1 MILIT
6 GAAGFVGRRLMETVP
21 GAVAAPSL
29 RNASQEDIRR
39 IVEESGAEAIIH
51 TAAISDI
58 GACQADPEASYRAN
72 VQLPLWLAKAAGNR
86 KLICFSSDQVYS
98 GSKEAGPYSEE
109 MTAPGNVYACHKL
122 EMEQRVLEI
131 LPEAVMLRAEWMY
144 DLRAPKPN
152 YLLNVLRAEGTV
164 AFSSRQY
171 RGVTYLGEV
180 AENMDR
186 VLALGAK
193 AVVIACNTA
202 TGEAVDS
209 LRAQHPDVPIIGV
222 EPAVKPAV
230 EAHPGGT
237 VLVLATPMC
246 LQGQRFRELMERF
259 SDAAEV
265 VPVPCGGLMEFV
277 ERGELEGVALQ
288 SYLQE
293 KLAPWQGRRVDAAV
307 LGCTHYPFLREAIAE
322 ALGPEA
328 EILDGNAG
336 VTAQL
341 HRRLKD
347 QGLLNPAEQPGSVTF
362 YNSLEDP
369 AILELSRMLLELP

>member
-29 RNASQEDIRR
+29 RNASQEDVKR
-39 IVEESGAEAIIH
+39 IMEESGAEAIVH

-72 VQLPLWLAKAAGNR
+72 VQIPLWLARAAGNR
-86 KLICFSSDQVYS
+86 KLVCFSSDQVYS

-131 LPEAVMLRAEWMY
+131 LPEAVMRRAEWMY

-152 YLLNVLRAEGTV
+152 YLLNILRAEGTV

-186 VLALGAK
+186 VLALPGGAYNFGSETTLSMQELTK
-193 AVVIACNTA
+193 RLAALL
-202 TGEAVDS
+202 G
-209 LRAQHPDVPIIGV
+209 
-222 EPAVKPAV
+222 KPLAV
-230 EAHPGGT
+230 EDAPPRHNLWMDCGKAARYGVVFSD
-237 VLVLATPMC
+237 VLTGLTKC
-246 LQGQRFRELMERF
+246 LQE
-259 SDAAEV
+259 
-265 VPVPCGGLMEFV
+265 
-277 ERGELEGVALQ
+277 
-288 SYLQE
+288 Y
-293 KLAPWQGRRVDAAV
+293 
-307 LGCTHYPFLREAIAE
+307 
-322 ALGPEA
+322 
-328 EILDGNAG
+328 
-336 VTAQL
+336 
-341 HRRLKD
+341 
-347 QGLLNPAEQPGSVTF
+347 GLL
-362 YNSLEDP
+362 
-369 AILELSRMLLELP
+369 

>member
-29 RNASQEDIRR
+29 RNASQEDVRR
-39 IVEESGAEAIIH
+39 IVEESGAEAVIH

-186 VLALGAK
+186 VLALPGGAYNFGSETTLSMQELTK
-193 AVVIACNTA
+193 RLAALL
-202 TGEAVDS
+202 G
-209 LRAQHPDVPIIGV
+209 
-222 EPAVKPAV
+222 KPLAV
-230 EAHPGGT
+230 EDAPPRHNLWMDCGKAARYGVVFSD
-237 VLVLATPMC
+237 VLTGLTKC
-246 LQGQRFRELMERF
+246 LQE
-259 SDAAEV
+259 
-265 VPVPCGGLMEFV
+265 
-277 ERGELEGVALQ
+277 
-288 SYLQE
+288 Y
-293 KLAPWQGRRVDAAV
+293 
-307 LGCTHYPFLREAIAE
+307 
-322 ALGPEA
+322 
-328 EILDGNAG
+328 
-336 VTAQL
+336 
-341 HRRLKD
+341 
-347 QGLLNPAEQPGSVTF
+347 GLL
-362 YNSLEDP
+362 
-369 AILELSRMLLELP
+369 